1 MPTRVIF
8 GKLVGTEVLKRSLA
22 DPKVLEVNYRTLE
35 GDEFSQA
42 LFKKLHEEVNEIGAA
57 DSPAEALKEFADAL
71 NVLDVLRK
79 HLGFSP
85 EEVRQAQQKKLE
97 KDGSL
102 GSGAWVEHVVLADD
116 SEWIETFRAQPDK
129 YREEKI

>member
-1 MPTRVIF
+1 MPMRVIF
-8 GKLVGTEVLKRSLA
+8 KKLVGDKVLGRSLA

-35 GDEFSQA
+35 GDELSRA
-42 LFKKLHEEVNEIGAA
+42 LLKKLHEEVDEIGAA

>member
-57 DSPAEALKEFADAL
+57 DSPAEALKELADAL
-71 NVLDVLRK
+71 NADLYIATLTADPSALEALPGQVLRA
-79 HLGFSP
+79 HCH
-85 EEVRQAQQKKLE
+85 A
-97 KDGSL
+97 
-102 GSGAWVEHVVLADD
+102 
-116 SEWIETFRAQPDK
+116 
-129 YREEKI
+129 

>member
-8 GKLVGTEVLKRSLA
+8 GKLVGNEVLKRSLA

-35 GDEFSQA
+35 GDELSQA
-42 LFKKLHEEVNEIGAA
+42 LFKKLHEEVDEIGAA
-57 DSPAEALKEFADAL
+57 DSPAEMLKEFADAL

-85 EEVRQAQQKKLE
+85 EEVRQAQQKSSKKMVIL
-97 KDGSL
+97 
-102 GSGAWVEHVVLADD
+102 VVGRGL
-116 SEWIETFRAQPDK
+116 SM
-129 YREEKI
+129 